1 MFRIDSIRSRL
12 LALAIGAALL
22 PTLVTWWL
30 SYQQSQRAL
39 SDKIAESLEAS
50 ASQTAREI
58 DLWLRERMHELRVF
72 SGSNEV
78 WENLGALTRTG
89 SEAPARRM
97 EEYLSSLQ
105 GRINDFLGLAV
116 TNLEGDVVVSSGRA
130 LAQVDLA
137 SPDVSRNFE
146 YMGPPFI
153 DPESGEA
160 AMNVAIPVNQQGSH
174 LGTLWATLTF
184 HPIEEVLAQFAPEAA
199 EVYLVSQTNRV
210 LASSRSHRPGF
221 HVDSVPARLRTTLA
235 DTVTTVEYAGYDGT
249 EVVGTMASLPD
260 SEWAVVAEIPRE
272 AAFAEARALW
282 NTALLTLAIL
292 LPIVCVIAYTL
303 GLLIVRPLRTL
314 TDGAAQVASG
324 NLNVDLPVMG
334 GGEVAYLTRVFND
347 MVSRVRESRHSLEHR
362 SITDGLTGL
371 YNRRHMMETLEEEAA
386 RHRRHERP
394 FAVLMIDVDHFKQFN
409 DRNGHQAGD
418 DALVRTAR
426 VIQSA
431 LREVDR
437 AGRYGGEEFIT
448 MLPETNRASALEVAE
463 RIRVKMASESFGP
476 EGAVGQSLTLS
487 AGVSEFPRDGESIEA
502 IIAAADNALYE
513 AKRKG
518 RNRVI
523 CAGTQTSGR

>member
-12 LALAIGAALL
+12 LALAICATLL

-30 SYQQSQRAL
+30 SYQQNRRAL
-39 SDKIAESLEAS
+39 SEKIAESLEAS
-50 ASQTAREI
+50 STQTAREI
-58 DLWLRERMHELRVF
+58 DLWLRERLHELRVF

-78 WENLGALTRTG
+78 WENLQAMSQSS

-105 GRINDFLGLAV
+105 TRIDDFVGLAV
-116 TNLEGDVVVSSGRA
+116 TNLEGEIVVSTGRP
-130 LAQVDLA
+130 LTDIHLGT
-137 SPDVSRNFE
+137 PDVSRNFE
-146 YMGPPFI
+146 YLGPPFV
-153 DPESGEA
+153 DAESGEA
-160 AMNVAIPVNQQGSH
+160 AMNVAIPVHQRSMD
-174 LGTLWATLTF
+174 LGALWATLTF
-184 HPIEEVLAQFAPEAA
+184 HPIEGVLAQFAPESA
-199 EVYLVSQTNRV
+199 EVYLVSQSNRV
-210 LASSRSHRPGF
+210 LASSRSHEEDFR
-221 HVDSVPARLRTTLA
+221 VDSLPAVLRETSH
-235 DTVTTVEYAGYDGT
+235 DSVTTVDYVGYDGT
-249 EVVGTMASLPD
+249 EVVGTMAALRE
-260 SEWAVVAEIPRE
+260 SEWAVVAEVPRE
-272 AAFAEARALW
+272 AAFAEIRALR

-303 GLLIVRPLRTL
+303 GLLIVRPLRSL

-324 NLNVDLPVMG
+324 NLNVDLPIIG

-371 YNRRHMMETLEEEAA
+371 FNRRHMMESLEEEAA

-437 AGRYGGEEFIT
+437 AGRYGGEEFVV
-448 MLPETNRASALEVAE
+448 MLPETDRASALDVAE
-463 RIRVKMASESFGP
+463 RIRAKMASEGFGP
-476 EGAVGQSLTLS
+476 DGAATQSLTLS
-487 AGVSEFPRDGESIEA
+487 VGVAEFPRDGESIEA
-502 IIAAADNALYE
+502 IIAGADAALYE

-518 RNRVI
+518 RNRVVS
-523 CAGTQTSGR
+523 ARTPASG